1 MPYQYLWAVILPT
14 IVALAT
20 ARGRGALHVV
30 RLSGP
35 QALVLAQKVF
45 TVKGAWVPRKA
56 LLGSFRSAD
65 GRELDQGLATWFQGP
80 ASFTGEDVVE
90 FGLHGSSFIAEEA
103 LAALLA
109 AGAELAGPGEF
120 TQRAFAHGKLDLAQA
135 EAVGDLIA
143 AESRAGHELAL
154 KQLKGT
160 VSRKLS
166 ELRGQLTDFAALI
179 ELELDFVEEDV
190 EFAQRDQLLNVLEQI
205 IHECARMH
213 ATFRHG
219 QAVRDGIPLVLIG
232 APNAGKSTLLNRL
245 LRDDRAL
252 VSSVPGTT
260 RDSVEERFRLGDYVF
275 RLIDTAGIRATV
287 DQIEQMGIER
297 SWNKL
302 AEAHFAVVLVDPTE
316 TSAASAHE
324 LVDRVK
330 AANPEAER
338 LVLLTKSDLWSE
350 LDRSD
355 YPEHMVFG
363 PDDEALNRLEA
374 HLLDRIRQHEPE
386 GNVLIANARHA
397 AALLSTMEALDRV
410 RASIANGTSGELVA
424 YDLRDALRHL
434 GSITGEITADDLL
447 GSIFSSFCIGK

>member
-1 MPYQYLWAVILPT
+1 MPNQYLCGVILST
-14 IVALAT
+14 IAALAT
-20 ARGRGALHVV
+20 AKGRGALHVV

-35 QALVLAQKVF
+35 QALVVAQRVF
-45 TVKGAWVPRKA
+45 SARGAWVPRKA
-56 LLGSFRSAD
+56 MLGIFHSAD
-65 GRELDQGLATWFQGP
+65 GRDLDEGLATWFKGP

-90 FGLHGSSFIAEEA
+90 FGLHGAAYIAEEA
-103 LAALLA
+103 LTALLA
-109 AGAELAGPGEF
+109 AGAELAAPGEF

-166 ELRGQLTDFAALI
+166 ELRRQMTDFAALI

-190 EFAQRDQLLNVLEQI
+190 EFAHRDQLLSVLDQLVA
-205 IHECARMH
+205 ECTTMH

-219 QAVRDGIPLVLIG
+219 QAIRDGIPLVLLG

-260 RDSVEERFRLGDYVF
+260 RDSVEERFRLGDFVF
-275 RLIDTAGIRATV
+275 RLIDTAGIRATE

-302 AEAHFAVVLVDPTE
+302 AEAHLAVVLVDPTE
-316 TSAASAHE
+316 TTAESARE
-324 LVDRVK
+324 LVEKVRE
-330 AANPEAER
+330 ANPEAEVT
-338 LVLLTKSDLWSE
+338 VLLTKSDLWGAF
-350 LDRSD
+350 DRSA
-355 YPEHMVFG
+355 YPEHLVFG
-363 PDDEALNRLEA
+363 PDDEALSRLEA

-397 AALLSTMEALDRV
+397 SALLATIESLSRA
-410 RASIANGTSGELVA
+410 RASLTQGTSGELVA
-424 YDLRDALRHL
+424 YDLREALRQL